1 MTEDDVARDI
11 RRKIDK
17 ERALI
22 TAANAMRQSTNNPA
36 VVSGLDTKIRDGRK
50 NIDYLESRLRDLEM
64 KRVNQGMEGMHVDS
78 NSGYGG
84 QRGGAERSYPNRPG
98 EYGTQEYSQIGSNGG
113 MMPPSAPFA
122 RPGPGGNMPKNRPNY
137 SKLGMR
143 ILSSMTL
150 FACPLTCY
158 DRSDQMGH
166 AAYGTAHPAHAV
178 ATRVQAER

>member
-17 ERALI
+17 ERTLI
-22 TAANAMRQSTNNPA
+22 QAANAMRQSTNNPA

-50 NIDYLESRLRDLEM
+50 NIDYLESRLRELEM

-84 QRGGAERSYPNRPG
+84 QNNQDRSYPNRPG
-98 EYGTQEYSQIGSNGG
+98 EYGTQEYSNIQGNNG

-122 RPGPGGNMPKNRPNY
+122 RPGPGGNTPKGRPNY
-137 SKLGMR
+137 SKLGMH
-143 ILSSMTL
+143 TL
-150 FACPLTCY
+150 NMRYDFMLTCGY
-158 DRSDQMGH
+158 RFDQMGH
-166 AAYGTAHPAHAV
+166 TAHGTTHSAHVISA
-178 ATRVQAER
+178 